1 MAVNVMEFCID
12 QNDSNVTKSN
22 GTAAVM
28 TSVFSYK
35 VPRHTAILIRPQ
47 DILSAYLKDA
57 GAECLGTDPFQLV
70 VKDPNVISQEII
82 ASGQYTIVKE
92 FQDST
97 KTKKLGKS
105 RLVKSDYVIDLQVK
119 ATTVLVNASCYFQL
133 TCLRYAGNSV
143 KDQFKDETVGFNHQ
157 S

>member
-1 MAVNVMEFCID
+1 MTVKAMEFNID

-28 TSVFSYK
+28 TSIFKYK
-35 VPRHTAILIRPQ
+35 VPRHTAILIRPT

-70 VKDPNVISQEII
+70 IKDPNGISQEII
-82 ASGQYTIVKE
+82 VSGQYTLVKE

-97 KTKKLGKS
+97 KTKKLGRG
-105 RLVKSDYVIDLQVK
+105 RLVKSDYEIDFQVK
-119 ATTVLVNASCYFQL
+119 ATTVLVNASCYYQL
-133 TCLRYAGNSV
+133 SCLRYA
-143 KDQFKDETVGFNHQ
+143 ETL
-157 S
+157 